1 MSDRKIWWILYI
13 TTAIFAAFILSSIAA
28 HAQQR
33 QLFDHNGRHVGNAT
47 TDSAG
52 TTTIYG
58 ADGRVTTRESID
70 SQGTRHIYGPDGRSL
85 GTITKPGSKS
95 R

>member
-1 MSDRKIWWILYI
+1 MSDRAIWWVIYFA
-13 TTAIFAAFILSSIAA
+13 TAIFAAFILSSIAA

-33 QLFDHNGRHVGNAT
+33 QLFDHNGRHIGNAT

-58 ADGRVTTRESID
+58 ADGRVRSRESTD
-70 SQGTRHIYGPDGRSL
+70 SQGTTRIYGPDGRSL
-85 GTITKPGSKS
+85 GTVTKPGSKIK
-95 R
+95 